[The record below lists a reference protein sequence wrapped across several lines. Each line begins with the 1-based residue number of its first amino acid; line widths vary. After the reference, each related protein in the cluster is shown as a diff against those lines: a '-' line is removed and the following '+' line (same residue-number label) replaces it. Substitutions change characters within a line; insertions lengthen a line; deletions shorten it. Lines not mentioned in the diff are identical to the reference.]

1 MSTLWV
7 QQGYIFLRYT
17 PHPPRPNI
25 KLPST
30 FIDILFQLPKKH
42 NVAFAEYPL

>member
-1 MSTLWV
+1 M
-7 QQGYIFLRYT
+7 
-17 PHPPRPNI
+17 

-42 NVAFAEYPL
+42 NVAFAVVTTAAIYLNVKS